1 MFVAEAE
8 VSWLLLDVDPLV
20 VAEEL
25 PNVVDFLVVL
35 VAEVLHVVDAVP
47 VGLLSADCAVL
58 DVGLGVL
65 VERVDLDFGGHLV
78 EEADLLA
85 VMDAVGVAELAGGLL
100 LVLEEHRV
108 IVLWHWFS
116 RLTFLVVS
124 GHWLHEGSSYC
135 HLE

>member
-1 MFVAEAE
+1 MFVAGAE

-25 PNVVDFLVVL
+25 PNAVDFLVVL
-35 VAEVLHVVDAVP
+35 VAEVLPVVDAVP
-47 VGLLSADCAVL
+47 DGLVPADCAVL
-58 DVGLGVL
+58 DVALGVL

-78 EEADLLA
+78 EEPDLLA

-108 IVLWHWFS
+108 IFFWHWFS
-116 RLTFLVVS
+116 RSAFLVVS
-124 GHWLHEGSSYC
+124 VHWLHEGSSYC